1 MRACG
6 RASAL
11 DAQAPHDLIWIR
23 DEFLNWREDFGMMIV
38 HGHTPVAE
46 PELRPNRVNVDTGAF
61 ATGRLTCAV
70 IEGSDD
76 QLRVDVASPASGEI
90 ASLSKLWVRHRLF

>member
-1 MRACG
+1 MRVSG
-6 RASAL
+6 REWQL

-23 DEFLNWREDFGMMIV
+23 DEFLNWREDLGMMIV

-70 IEGSDD
+70 IEGS
-76 QLRVDVASPASGEI
+76 EI
-90 ASLSKLWVRHRLF
+90 SFLST

>member
-1 MRACG
+1 
-6 RASAL
+6 
-11 DAQAPHDLIWIR
+11 
-23 DEFLNWREDFGMMIV
+23 V

-70 IEGSDD
+70 IEGTTTSFM
-76 QLRVDVASPASGEI
+76 ST
-90 ASLSKLWVRHRLF
+90 